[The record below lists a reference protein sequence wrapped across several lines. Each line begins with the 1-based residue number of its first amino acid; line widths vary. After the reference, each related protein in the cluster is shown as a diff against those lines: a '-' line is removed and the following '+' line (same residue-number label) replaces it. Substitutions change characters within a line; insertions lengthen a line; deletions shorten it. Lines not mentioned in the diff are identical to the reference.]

1 MIATLSIHII
11 SLYYVWF
18 YALSVFLGIFCNFTY
33 QMRQVISAS
42 FRATVAGRSQ
52 IKFKYQIN
60 LTSCIILL
68 ISYWFVPQHVDHL
81 IRNLHL
87 ITMRSTYN
95 GYWVLYIWIE
105 AIRPEALNFG
115 VYDSFDVEWWL
126 QNKNNCVIIMSF
138 HSFGNV
144 NCTCWEMKDNKVGS
158 WQAMTGV
165 CVYIKI
171 RFC

>member
-1 MIATLSIHII
+1 LLLYIYI
-11 SLYYVWF
+11 SYVCSF
-18 YALSVFLGIFCNFTY
+18 SFLRIFLCNFTY
-33 QMRQVISAS
+33 KMRQVISAS
-42 FRATVAGRSQ
+42 IRSATVAGRSQ